1 MENLLFCANHP
12 GKIAKKHCNRCDLNL
27 CNECIFESHI
37 EHHEE
42 ITKIEYLIN
51 TKQNKVPEFL
61 SKEIKLIID
70 KSFNDLKPQIYQLVE
85 KETEQYIKDH
95 KSLQLKVNQSKKGK
109 HISFPIKKENKPN
122 ANFYR
127 NIKQSVNVNGHTQVF
142 KGKEILKR
150 TVFRSNT
157 VGASIKERAKMFDL
171 MDITET
177 EKEHDEN
184 NPLYKH
190 VDKNKGVRAIAQLF
204 ENIK

>member
-37 EHHEE
+37 YHHEE

-109 HISFPIKKENKPN
+109 QKIRKGNRRKRISKIYHLLFSEKNSKSKI
-122 ANFYR
+122 
-127 NIKQSVNVNGHTQVF
+127 
-142 KGKEILKR
+142 
-150 TVFRSNT
+150 
-157 VGASIKERAKMFDL
+157 IKEK
-171 MDITET
+171 
-177 EKEHDEN
+177 
-184 NPLYKH
+184 
-190 VDKNKGVRAIAQLF
+190 KGTKQ
-204 ENIK
+204 